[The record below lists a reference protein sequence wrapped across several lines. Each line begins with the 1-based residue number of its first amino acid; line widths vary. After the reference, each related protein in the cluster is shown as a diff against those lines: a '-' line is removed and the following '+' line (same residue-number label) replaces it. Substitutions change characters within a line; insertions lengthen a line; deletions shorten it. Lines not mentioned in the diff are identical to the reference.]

1 MNDIFSIIRDEDIFW
16 LGTGAGLIKKLH
28 DEEMYFNQ
36 QDGFINSTIHSMLLD
51 ENKRL
56 WIATNGGLISF
67 NVLNNK
73 FQNYGKGSGLEI
85 LEFSDGA
92 SFCQDNTLFF
102 GGINGFIT
110 ITNNEMYVSDKAAV
124 KPPLRFTNIDI
135 CLLYTSDAADE

>member
-92 SFCQDNTLFF
+92 SFCQDNTLFL
-102 GGINGFIT
+102 
-110 ITNNEMYVSDKAAV
+110 EVLMV
-124 KPPLRFTNIDI
+124 
-135 CLLYTSDAADE
+135 LLL